1 MSLTMISVIIPTL
14 NEENTLQATI
24 DSARAEAVEVIVS
37 DGGSTDATLDIAEKQ
52 ADLTLS
58 PASGRG
64 EQMNVGAAA
73 ARGDILLFLHADTLL
88 PKGWEEEVY
97 KLLSD
102 DGVACGAFRFALPE
116 KSAASGLISAM
127 VNLRSK
133 WLKLPYGDQ
142 ALFMRR
148 ERFEEAG
155 GFRTL
160 PIMEDVDLVR
170 RLGKKGHVLIADK
183 AVLTSSRRWRSEGWL
198 WTTVRNQALLWL
210 YLLGVPPER
219 LFRFYRMVR

>member
-1 MSLTMISVIIPTL
+1 MISVIIPTL

-24 DSARAEAVEVIVS
+24 ASARAEAVEIIVS
-37 DGGSTDATLDIAEKQ
+37 DGGSEDATLAIAGKQ

-58 PASGRG
+58 SACGRG
-64 EQMNVGAAA
+64 EQMNAGAAA
-73 ARGDILLFLHADTLL
+73 ARGDALLFLHADTLL
-88 PKGWEEEVY
+88 PEGWMEEVVEIL
-97 KLLSD
+97 K
-102 DGVACGAFRFALPE
+102 DGRVSCGAFRFALPE
-116 KSAASGLISAM
+116 KSAAFGLISAM

-155 GFRTL
+155 GFKTL
-160 PIMEDVDLVR
+160 PIMEDVDFVR
-170 RLGKKGHVLIADK
+170 RLGKKGEVVIAGK
-183 AVLTSSRRWRSEGWL
+183 AVLTSSRRWQKEGWV
-198 WTTVRNQALLWL
+198 WTTIRNQVLLWL

-219 LFRFYRMVR
+219 LYRFYRMVR